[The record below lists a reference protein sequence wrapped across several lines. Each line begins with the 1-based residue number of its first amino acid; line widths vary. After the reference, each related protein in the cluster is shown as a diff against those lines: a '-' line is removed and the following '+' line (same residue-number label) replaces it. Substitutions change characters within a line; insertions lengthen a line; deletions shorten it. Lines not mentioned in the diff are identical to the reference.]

1 MSYGGKHSCNI
12 QFSVSLP
19 KYGIKH
25 YVSTPYHSQTSG
37 QVEISNR
44 KLKNILKATV
54 NTSRIGWSKKDDVL
68 QAYRTCFKFS
78 IGMSL
83 FRLVFG
89 TACRLLVDL
98 EHKACWLHHMLIFD
112 MKLMCKHWILQLNEL
127 DEYRLGHMRM
137 LSYTKKRTR

>member
-1 MSYGGKHSCNI
+1 MSYGGKHFCNI

-25 YVSTPYHSQTSG
+25 YVLTPYHSQTSG

-44 KLKNILKATV
+44 KLKNILEATV
-54 NTSRIGWSKKDDVL
+54 NTSRIGWLKKDDAL

-89 TACRLLVDL
+89 KSCRLLV
-98 EHKACWLHHMLIFD
+98 
-112 MKLMCKHWILQLNEL
+112 ILSIRHVG
-127 DEYRLGHMRM
+127 YI
-137 LSYTKKRTR
+137 TC